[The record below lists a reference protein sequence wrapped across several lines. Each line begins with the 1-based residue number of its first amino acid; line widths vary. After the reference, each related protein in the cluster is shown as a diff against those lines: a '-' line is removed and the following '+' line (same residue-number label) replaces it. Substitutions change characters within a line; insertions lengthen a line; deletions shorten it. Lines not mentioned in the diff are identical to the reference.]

1 MTVKVG
7 VVSLGCAKN
16 LVDSEVMLGILD
28 KANYAITGEED
39 QAEVLIVNTCGF
51 IESAKQE
58 SINTILALAEHKQTG
73 RCKVLILAGCL
84 AQKYRDELARELP
97 EVDAIVGTGEVENIA
112 GIVEAAM
119 SGGEKVVKVDSPEYL
134 YDHNS
139 PRIRTTPGYSAYVK
153 VADGCDNCCSYC
165 VIPELRGSYRS
176 RHLESIEAEVK
187 SLVEQGVKEVLLIA
201 QDTTRYGIDIYGQFK
216 LSELVGRLSQ
226 IKDLHWIRL
235 LYCYPTHFTE
245 ELISAMAE
253 NPKVCK
259 YLDIPL
265 QHCDNEILQAMNR
278 RGKRQDILDLIARLR
293 KAMPDIVL
301 RTSFIVGL
309 PGETEDKFQAL
320 LNFIAEVR
328 FDRAGIFTYSREPGT
343 PAAGME
349 NQVPDEVKEARYHRA
364 MEALMQLSW
373 EKNQA
378 RVGQT
383 LEVLVE
389 GKEENGHWFGRS
401 QGDAPDIDGKV
412 YFDGDNPGPGSFVQV
427 RITEAYEYDL
437 MGEVINEPS

>member
-1 MTVKVG
+1 MTIKVG

-176 RHLESIEAEVK
+176 RPLESIEAEVK

-216 LSELVGRLSQ
+216 LSELVERLSQ

-245 ELISAMAE
+245 ELISAMAK

-265 QHCDNEILQAMNR
+265 QHCDDEILQAMNR

-309 PGETEDKFQAL
+309 PGETEVKFQAL
-320 LNFIAEVR
+320 LDFIAEVR

-349 NQVPDEVKEARYHRA
+349 NQVPDEVKEERYHRA

>member
-1 MTVKVG
+1 MTIKVG

-216 LSELVGRLSQ
+216 LSELVERLSQ

-245 ELISAMAE
+245 ELISAMAK

-265 QHCDNEILQAMNR
+265 QHCDDEILQAMNR

-349 NQVPDEVKEARYHRA
+349 NQVPDEVKEERYHRA